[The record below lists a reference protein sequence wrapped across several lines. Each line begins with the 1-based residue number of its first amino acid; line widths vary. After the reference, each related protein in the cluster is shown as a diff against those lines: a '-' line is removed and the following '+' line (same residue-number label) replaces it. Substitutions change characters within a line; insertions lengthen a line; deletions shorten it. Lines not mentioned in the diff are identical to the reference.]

1 MPCGWLSGAA
11 VADSAARQ
19 LETVLAANRAF
30 YDALEAGDL
39 DLLGALWLPGP
50 HTVCVHPGAEPLR
63 GTPAIL
69 RSWAAVMSA
78 MLYMQF
84 FLTDVEV
91 ALGPDDDGTGRV
103 AMLSCTQNLLTAG
116 ESGAE
121 TFSGAK
127 AVASNV
133 FVRTGTGW
141 RMWSHHSSPVLT
153 MVADEDD
160 DEDDHGDDHGDD
172 EGHDDGAA
180 EEDQR

>member
-1 MPCGWLSGAA
+1 MP
-11 VADSAARQ
+11 VADPMSRQ
-19 LETVLAANRAF
+19 VETVLAANRAF
-30 YDALEAGDL
+30 YDALEGGDL

-50 HTVCVHPGAEPLR
+50 HTLCVHPGAEPLR

-91 ALGPDDDGTGRV
+91 ALGPDDGGEGRV
-103 AMLSCTQNLLTAG
+103 AMVSCTQNLLTAC
-116 ESGAE
+116 ESGDE
-121 TFSGAK
+121 TFTGAK

-141 RMWSHHSSPVLT
+141 RMWSHHSSPVLSI
-153 MVADEDD
+153 VEEDD
-160 DEDDHGDDHGDD
+160 DADGDPGASPGA
-172 EGHDDGAA
+172 EGAP
-180 EEDQR
+180 

>member
-1 MPCGWLSGAA
+1 MPCGWSSGAA
-11 VADSAARQ
+11 VPDPSSRQ
-19 LETVLAANRAF
+19 VETVLAANRAF

-39 DLLGALWLPGP
+39 DLLGALWLPGS
-50 HTVCVHPGAEPLR
+50 HTLCVHPGAEPLR

-103 AMLSCTQNLLTAG
+103 AMVSCTQNLLTAG
-116 ESGAE
+116 DSGEE

-153 MVADEDD
+153 IVAEDED
-160 DEDDHGDDHGDD
+160 DEDD
-172 EGHDDGAA
+172 EAA
-180 EEDQR
+180 EEDER

>member
-1 MPCGWLSGAA
+1 M
-11 VADSAARQ
+11 ADPGSRQ

-50 HTVCVHPGAEPLR
+50 HTLCVHPGAEPLR

-91 ALGPDDDGTGRV
+91 ALGPDDDGSGRV
-103 AMLSCTQNLLTAG
+103 AMVSCTQNLLTAG
-116 ESGAE
+116 ESGDE

-153 MVADEDD
+153 VVAEDEDD
-160 DEDDHGDDHGDD
+160 E
-172 EGHDDGAA
+172 AA
-180 EEDQR
+180 EEDER

>member
-1 MPCGWLSGAA
+1 MS
-11 VADSAARQ
+11 RQ
-19 LETVLAANRAF
+19 VETVLAANRAF
-30 YDALEAGDL
+30 YDALEGGDL

-91 ALGPDDDGTGRV
+91 ALGPDDDGEGRV
-103 AMLSCTQNLLTAG
+103 ALVSCTQNLLTAG
-116 ESGAE
+116 DSGDE
-121 TFSGAK
+121 TFTGAK

-141 RMWSHHSSPVLT
+141 RMWSHHSSPVLSI
-153 MVADEDD
+153 VDEDGGS
-160 DEDDHGDDHGDD
+160 EDGGSEDGGSEDGESGCSAGE
-172 EGHDDGAA
+172 EGA
-180 EEDQR
+180 R

>member
-1 MPCGWLSGAA
+1 M
-11 VADSAARQ
+11 ADPGSRQ

-50 HTVCVHPGAEPLR
+50 HTLCVHPGAEPLR
-63 GTPAIL
+63 GTPTIL

-91 ALGPDDDGTGRV
+91 ALGPDDDGSGRV
-103 AMLSCTQNLLTAG
+103 AMVSCTQNLLTAG
-116 ESGAE
+116 ESGDE

-153 MVADEDD
+153 VVAEDEDD
-160 DEDDHGDDHGDD
+160 E
-172 EGHDDGAA
+172 AA
-180 EEDQR
+180 EEDER